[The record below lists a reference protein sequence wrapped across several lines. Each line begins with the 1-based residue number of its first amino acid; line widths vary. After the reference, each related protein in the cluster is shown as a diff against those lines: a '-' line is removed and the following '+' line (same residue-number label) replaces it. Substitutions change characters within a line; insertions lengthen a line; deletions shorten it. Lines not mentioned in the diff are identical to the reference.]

1 MCNLGSMDFLIMRNH
16 DYLFIIANR
25 GLKSIRA
32 SKHKKGIVKI
42 LYLLIELLNLIHI
55 ILIIFISRY
64 RCNTIK

>member
-32 SKHKKGIVKI
+32 FKHKKGIVMNHLVFSKT
-42 LYLLIELLNLIHI
+42 LLTV
-55 ILIIFISRY
+55 F
-64 RCNTIK
+64 